1 MSRIKDY
8 SKVTK
13 FANDHYM
20 IVDGASS
27 GTKAITV
34 NNAAKDF
41 GKRWSGSATFG
52 DAFDTTFVDSQAVG
66 DFKETIENDILDGV
80 SAAFPTEE
88 ITAPMASTT
97 VGANGIPMKVI
108 ANIAPVQE
116 GSGDPAPDNVRPI
129 TGHTGLKILRA
140 GSNFAKLSAG
150 PTTVSGITA
159 TPNADGTVHL
169 TGTATGNGGP
179 RVTDSIYL
187 IPGNYYVAGAYIAGL
202 YYPRLDGDDGT
213 RKYPSS
219 GQVYTI
225 TKAQNYYIRQVV
237 SEGATVDINV
247 EPIIALEQNTVF
259 EPSKMEI
266 TEIPFGE
273 DAGTVYGGELD
284 LLTGVL
290 TINRASITFDGS
302 SDENWIASG
311 STYNVFIYGNDPRP
325 LPAYINAADI
335 ANEKYR
341 PITNCVN
348 VSKYNFNEM
357 RAHYPCMAINDYSRP
372 VLAISADI
380 TTAEQATA
388 WLAENNVQL
397 VYRLAEPITVQLTP
411 QRIKSLLGVNYVYT
425 DCGDVTVE
433 FPADPNLY
441 IDKRLAAS
449 KSIIAGVES
458 AMMATK
464 TYSVGD
470 MLIVG
475 DDLYKVTSAI
485 TPNETIT
492 VGSNVIKTTVAEQL
506 IALANA

>member
-13 FANDHYM
+13 FADEHYM

-52 DAFDTTFVDSQAVG
+52 DAFDTTFADSQAVG

-116 GSGDPAPDNVRPI
+116 GSGNPAPDNVRPI

-140 GSNFAKLSAG
+140 GTNFAKLPAG

-202 YYPRLDGDDGT
+202 YYPRFDGDDGT
-213 RKYPSS
+213 RKYPND
-219 GQVYTI
+219 GQVFTI
-225 TKAQNYYIRQVV
+225 TKAQNYYMRQVV

-266 TEIPFGE
+266 TEIPFGT

-284 LLTGVL
+284 LSTGVL
-290 TINRASITFDGS
+290 TINRASATYDAS
-302 SDENWIASG
+302 SDESWIVNTS
-311 STYNVFIYGNDPRP
+311 SHHVFIKSKVDNPEP
-325 LPAYINAADI
+325 MSMET
-335 ANEKYR
+335 ANFALH
-341 PITNCVN
+341 PHISSSTNVT
-348 VSKYNFNEM
+348 KYNFNEM
-357 RAHYPCMAINDYSRP
+357 RAHYPCISFNATGRA
-372 VLAISADI
+372 VLAISNDI
-380 TTAEQATA
+380 TEVEDAKA
-388 WLAENNVQL
+388 WLAQNNIQV
-397 VYRLAEPITVQLTP
+397 VYYLAEPITVQLTP
-411 QRIKSLLGVNYVYT
+411 QRIKSLLGVNHVYT

-449 KSIIAGVES
+449 KSIIAGVEF

-485 TPNETIT
+485 TPNETIA
-492 VGSNVIKTTVAEQL
+492 VGSNVVKTTVAEQL
-506 IALANA
+506 IALANS

>member
-13 FANDHYM
+13 FADEHYM

-52 DAFDTTFVDSQAVG
+52 DAFDTTFADSQAVG

-97 VGANGIPMKVI
+97 VGANGIPMKVS

-116 GSGDPAPDNVRPI
+116 GSGNPAPDNVRPI

-140 GSNFAKLSAG
+140 GTNFAKLPAG

-187 IPGNYYVAGAYIAGL
+187 IPGNYYVAGAYIAGS

-213 RKYPSS
+213 RKYPNA
-219 GQVYTI
+219 GQLFTI

-247 EPIIALEQNTVF
+247 EPIITLEQNTVF

-284 LLTGVL
+284 LSTGVL
-290 TINRASITFDGS
+290 TINRASVTYDAS
-302 SDENWIASG
+302 SDENWKVNTS
-311 STYNVFIYGNDPRP
+311 SHHVFIKSNVDTPKPMSMY
-325 LPAYINAADI
+325 ADNFALYPHI
-335 ANEKYR
+335 SNC
-341 PITNCVN
+341 TNVR
-348 VSKYNFNEM
+348 KYNFNEM
-357 RAHYPCMAINDYSRP
+357 RSAYPCISFNDTGRA
-372 VLAISADI
+372 VIAISNDI
-380 TTAEQATA
+380 TEIEDAKA
-388 WLAENNVQL
+388 WLAEHNIQV
-397 VYRLAEPITVQLTP
+397 VYYLDEPITVQLTP
-411 QRIKSLLGVNYVYT
+411 QRIKSLLGVNHVYT

-449 KSIIAGVES
+449 KSIIAGVEF

-485 TPNETIT
+485 TPNETIA

-506 IALANA
+506 IALANS

>member
-13 FANDHYM
+13 FADEHYM

-140 GSNFAKLSAG
+140 GTNFAKLPAG

-187 IPGNYYVAGAYIAGL
+187 IPGNYYVAGAYIAAL
-202 YYPRLDGDDGT
+202 YYSRLDGDDGT
-213 RKYPSS
+213 RKYPNA
-219 GQVYTI
+219 GQVFTI

-237 SEGATVDINV
+237 SEGATIDVNV
-247 EPIIALEQNTVF
+247 EPIITLEQNTVF

-284 LLTGVL
+284 LSTGVL
-290 TINRASITFDGS
+290 TINRASIIFDGS
-302 SDENWIASG
+302 ADEGWVASN
-311 STYNVFIYGNDPRP
+311 SPNVFNCKNMINPKP
-325 LPAYINAADI
+325 LAISVEEIFRHYT
-335 ANEKYR
+335 
-341 PITNCVN
+341 PISNCTNVTHGGYDAMK
-348 VSKYNFNEM
+348 S
-357 RAHYPCMAINDYSRP
+357 AYPCIRFSNAGYLY
-372 VLAISADI
+372 LAISADI
-380 TTAEQATA
+380 TTVAQATA
-388 WLAENNVQL
+388 WLAQNNLQV
-397 VYRLAEPITVQLTP
+397 VYYLAEPITIQLTP
-411 QRIKSLLGVNYVYT
+411 QRIKSLLGVNHVYT

-485 TPNETIT
+485 TPNETIV
-492 VGSNVIKTTVAEQL
+492 VGSNVVKTTVAEQL
-506 IALANA
+506 IALANS